1 MPRARHFALP
11 AAIAAGLVLGGLG
24 APFAAAAPSPNAPAG
39 TVGTA
44 ILVKRDVRATP
55 PGAAARP
62 VKPSDKIVLQTRI
75 DTGRASSFAMT
86 FPPGG
91 RLDLGAESALI
102 FDQRAVDEATGR
114 TNSSLSIVIGK
125 ARLSLSKQQQNV
137 EIGTPH
143 AVAGVKGTV
152 VRFVVHPIAGT
163 FVAVD
168 EGLVGVRSRAGGD
181 EVDVAAGQWVVVPPG
196 GQPTKPARLDKRGLP
211 FEDSP
216 LLDGFDIRKDL
227 PKPPPRQ

>member
-1 MPRARHFALP
+1 MPRVRHLALP
-11 AAIAAGLVLGGLG
+11 AAIAAGLLLGGLG
-24 APFAAAAPSPNAPAG
+24 APFAAAAPPPNAPAG

-55 PGAAARP
+55 PGASSRP
-62 VKPSDKIVLQTRI
+62 VKTRDKIALQTRI

-91 RLDLGAESALI
+91 VIDLGAESILI
-102 FDQRAVDEATGR
+102 FNQREIDAATGR
-114 TNSSLSIVIGK
+114 TNSSLSIGIGK
-125 ARLSLSKQQQNV
+125 ARLSLSKQQQTV
-137 EIGTPH
+137 EVGTPH

-152 VRFVVHPIAGT
+152 VRFVVHPVAGT

-216 LLDGFDIRKDL
+216 LLDQFDLQREP

>member
-1 MPRARHFALP
+1 MPRARHLAFLA
-11 AAIAAGLVLGGLG
+11 AAIFGLG
-24 APFAAAAPSPNAPAG
+24 APFAAAVAAPVAPVG

-44 ILVKRDVRATP
+44 ILVKNDVRATP

-62 VKPSDKIVLQTRI
+62 VKPRDRIVLQTRI

-86 FPPGG
+86 VPPGG
-91 RLDLGAESALI
+91 VINVGPESALI
-102 FDQRAVDEATGR
+102 FNQREIDAATGR
-114 TNSSLSIVIGK
+114 PNSSFSVLYG
-125 ARLSLSKQQQNV
+125 RLRLALSKFQQNFEV
-137 EIGTPH
+137 GTPH

-152 VRFVVHPIAGT
+152 VRFVVHSVAGT

-181 EVDVAAGQWVVVPPG
+181 EVDVAAGQWVIVPPG
-196 GQPTKPARLDKRGLP
+196 GQPTKPARLDQRGLP

-216 LLDGFDIRKDL
+216 LLDQFDLQRDP

>member
-1 MPRARHFALP
+1 MLRAPRFTLLV
-11 AAIAAGLVLGGLG
+11 AGILAFGVPLG
-24 APFAAAAPSPNAPAG
+24 AADTPAG

-44 ILVKRDVRATP
+44 ILVKNDVRQTP
-55 PGAAARP
+55 PGAAVRP
-62 VKPSDKIVLQTRI
+62 VKPADKIVLQTRI

-91 RLDLGAESALI
+91 RLDLGAESALT
-102 FDQRAVDEATGR
+102 FDQRAVDAATGR
-114 TNSSLSIVIGK
+114 PNSILSVLVGRL
-125 ARLSLSKQQQNV
+125 RLSLAKLQQV
-137 EIGTPH
+137 IEVGTPH

-152 VRFVVHPIAGT
+152 VRFVVHQLAGT

-216 LLDGFDIRKDL
+216 LLDRFDLQRDP

>member
-1 MPRARHFALP
+1 MARALKVALP
-11 AAIAAGLVLGGLG
+11 IAALLGLG
-24 APFAAAAPSPNAPAG
+24 LLAAAEG

-44 ILVKRDVRATP
+44 ILVKNDVRATP
-55 PGAAARP
+55 PGAAPRP
-62 VKPSDKIVLQTRI
+62 VKARDAIALQTRI
-75 DTGRASSFAMT
+75 QTGRSSSFAMT

-91 RLDLGAESALI
+91 RLDLGAESAVT
-102 FDQRAVDEATGR
+102 FDQKVIDASTGR
-114 TNSSLSIVIGK
+114 PASSLSLAIG
-125 ARLSLSKQQQNV
+125 RLRLALSKLQQTV

-152 VRFVVHPIAGT
+152 VRLVVHPVAGT

-168 EGLVGVRSRAGGD
+168 EGLVGVRARAGGD
-181 EVDVAAGQWVVVPPG
+181 EVEVAAGQWVVVPPG
-196 GQPTKPARLDKRGLP
+196 GQPTRPARLDKRGLP

-216 LLDGFDIRKDL
+216 LLDGFDLRTDE

>member
-1 MPRARHFALP
+1 MLRTRHFALP
-11 AAIAAGLVLGGLG
+11 AAIAAGLFLCGLG
-24 APFAAAAPSPNAPAG
+24 APFAGAVPAPPAG

-44 ILVKRDVRATP
+44 ILVKKDVRATP

-62 VKPSDKIVLQTRI
+62 VKTSDKIVLQTRI

-91 RLDLGAESALI
+91 VINVGAESALI
-102 FDQRAVDEATGR
+102 FNQREIDAATGR
-114 TNSSLSIVIGK
+114 TNSSISVLAGRV
-125 ARLSLSKQQQNV
+125 RLGISKRQQNIEV
-137 EIGTPH
+137 GTPH

-216 LLDGFDIRKDL
+216 LLDQFDLQRDS

>member
-1 MPRARHFALP
+1 MPRARHLALP
-11 AAIAAGLVLGGLG
+11 AAIAAGLFLGGLG
-24 APFAAAAPSPNAPAG
+24 APFAAAAPPPNAPAG

-62 VKPSDKIVLQTRI
+62 VKTRDKIVLQTRI

-86 FPPGG
+86 VPPGG
-91 RLDLGAESALI
+91 VINVGAESTLI
-102 FDQRAVDEATGR
+102 FNQREIDVATGR
-114 TNSSLSIVIGK
+114 TNSSISVLVGQV
-125 ARLSLSKQQQNV
+125 RLGISKRQQNFEV
-137 EIGTPH
+137 GTPH

-216 LLDGFDIRKDL
+216 LLDQFDLQRDP